1 MVRTATSAAFSRIRP
16 TIASSLSVNGAANS
30 REILSK
36 LTPSAAAPLSES
48 DRRSAIT
55 AVPS

>member
-16 TIASSLSVNGAANS
+16 TTASSLSDKGAASS

-36 LTPSAAAPLSES
+36 LTPSAAAPFSES
-48 DRRSAIT
+48 DLRSAIT